1 MTVYVKMRRA
11 CLTIPEGAAAAYGQI
26 AMLCGKP
33 GNSRQVGWGLRER
46 LASACEQVRTS
57 RGQGE
62 NGKGEGQNHK
72 KLWNNFVDFFRKM
85 RII

>member
-1 MTVYVKMRRA
+1 MSVYDKIRFV
-11 CLTIPEGAAAAYGQI
+11 CLAIPEGAAAAYGQV
-26 AMLCGKP
+26 AMLRGKP
-33 GNSRQVGWGLRER
+33 GNSRKVARSLREG
-46 LASACEQVRTS
+46 LASACEQVLAS
-57 RGQGE
+57 CGQGE

>member
-1 MTVYVKMRRA
+1 MTFYEKMRRV
-11 CLTIPEGAAAAYGQI
+11 CLTIPEGAAATYGQV
-26 AMLCGKP
+26 AMLRCKP
-33 GNSRQVGWGLRER
+33 GNSRQMDWGLREG

-57 RGQGE
+57 CGQGE
-62 NGKGEGQNHK
+62 NGKGERQNHK

>member
-1 MTVYVKMRRA
+1 MRFR
-11 CLTIPEGAAAAYGQI
+11 G
-26 AMLCGKP
+26 
-33 GNSRQVGWGLRER
+33 
-46 LASACEQVRTS
+46 
-57 RGQGE
+57 GQGE

>member
-1 MTVYVKMRRA
+1 MTFYEKMRLV
-11 CLTIPEGAAAAYGQI
+11 CLAIPEDTAAACGQI
-26 AMLCGKP
+26 AMLRGKP
-33 GNSRQVGWGLRER
+33 GNSRQVGWGLQEG
-46 LASACEQVRTS
+46 LTSACEQVRTS
-57 RGQGE
+57 CGQGE

>member
-1 MTVYVKMRRA
+1 MTVYGKMRRV
-11 CLTIPEGAAAAYGQI
+11 CLAIPEGSAAACGQV
-26 AMLCGKP
+26 ATLCGKP
-33 GNSRQVGWGLRER
+33 GNSRQVGYGLREGR
-46 LASACEQVRTS
+46 PSACEQVRTS
-57 RGQGE
+57 CGQGE

>member
-1 MTVYVKMRRA
+1 MASSGGKS
-11 CLTIPEGAAAAYGQI
+11 LAASHISGFQI
-26 AMLCGKP
+26 DPKTDP
-33 GNSRQVGWGLRER
+33 GRKDILPGLP
-46 LASACEQVRTS
+46 SACEQVRTS
-57 RGQGE
+57 CGQEE